1 MWTFDEAMA
10 WLESHID
17 YERKPTIPYA
27 ALRPQTAFL
36 MADLLGRPQNAFSA
50 IHIAG
55 TKGKG
60 SVARFCEALL
70 SRSAPAGA
78 YFSPHITTILERIT
92 VNCREVDEG
101 DLAEAL
107 WAVRQIEPQLPTLP
121 TYFEIM
127 TAAALLIHA
136 QAGVAYAAYEV
147 GIGGRLDATRVV
159 NPKVCVLTHIGYDHT
174 DKLGTTLRQIA
185 AEKAAIFRN
194 HATAVIA
201 PQTDEVL
208 EVALEMAK
216 DADCAPLLFGT
227 DFGFE
232 NQNETFT
239 LWFKSRRIEGVR
251 LAMRGEHQKEN
262 AAVAVAA
269 TLSLLGEN
277 ALTDAQ
283 IKEALASAWLP
294 ARLELLK
301 TEPPVLLDGA
311 HNDSSL
317 KVALREAEKILG
329 DDFVVLFGCARD
341 KEAARMAQILSQ
353 HDVVVCS
360 YANPRAFK
368 AAELAELLQSSAA
381 RVVAAADTAADALRH
396 IRKPALVCGSFYL
409 VGEIRKLLQP
419 KTTS

>member
-1 MWTFDEAMA
+1 MWTFGEAIA

-17 YERKPTIPYA
+17 YERKPTVPYA

-36 MADLLGRPQNAFSA
+36 MADLLGRPQDAFCA

-70 SRSAPAGA
+70 SKSAPAGG

-92 VNCREVDEG
+92 VNCREVDEE
-101 DLAEAL
+101 DFAAAL
-107 WAVRQIEPQLPTLP
+107 WAVRQIEAQLPTSP
-121 TYFEIM
+121 TYFEII

-136 QAGVAYAAYEV
+136 DAGVANAAYEV

-208 EVALEMAK
+208 ETALEA
-216 DADCAPLLFGT
+216 AQNANCTPLLFGN

-232 NQNETFT
+232 NQDESFT
-239 LWFKSRRIEGVR
+239 VWFKNRRIKGIR

-269 TLSLLGEN
+269 TLTLLGES

-283 IKEALASAWLP
+283 IREALGSAWGR
-294 ARLELLK
+294 ARGGLVRVGVNRTAGWRRRARGNK
-301 TEPPVLLDGA
+301 GY
-311 HNDSSL
+311 
-317 KVALREAEKILG
+317 G
-329 DDFVVLFGCARD
+329 GC
-341 KEAARMAQILSQ
+341 
-353 HDVVVCS
+353 
-360 YANPRAFK
+360 
-368 AAELAELLQSSAA
+368 
-381 RVVAAADTAADALRH
+381 
-396 IRKPALVCGSFYL
+396 
-409 VGEIRKLLQP
+409 
-419 KTTS
+419 

>member
-1 MWTFDEAMA
+1 MWTFDEAIA

-17 YERKPTIPYA
+17 YERKPTVPYA

-36 MADLLGRPQNAFSA
+36 MADLLGRPQDAFSA

-70 SRSAPAGA
+70 SKSATAGG

-92 VNCREVDEG
+92 VNCREVDKK
-101 DLAEAL
+101 DLAAAL
-107 WAVRQIEPQLPTLP
+107 WAVRQIEAQLPTSP
-121 TYFEIM
+121 TYFEII

-136 QAGVAYAAYEV
+136 EAGVANAAYEV

-208 EVALEMAK
+208 ETALEA
-216 DADCAPLLFGT
+216 AQNANCTPLLFGN

-232 NQNETFT
+232 NQDESFT
-239 LWFKSRRIEGVR
+239 VWFKNRRIKGIR

-269 TLSLLGEN
+269 TLTLLGES

-283 IKEALASAWLP
+283 IREALGSAWL
-294 ARLELLK
+294 AGRLELLK

-311 HNDSSL
+311 HNDTSL
-317 KVALREAEKILG
+317 KIALREAEKILG
-329 DDFVVLFGCARD
+329 EDFVLVFGCARD
-341 KEAARMAQILSQ
+341 KEAARMAQLLSQ

-368 AAELAELLQSSAA
+368 AGKLAELLQNSGA

-396 IRKPALVCGSFYL
+396 IRKPAFVCGSFYL
-409 VGEIRKLLQP
+409 VGEIRRLLR
-419 KTTS
+419 

>member
-1 MWTFDEAMA
+1 MWTFGEAIA

-17 YERKPTIPYA
+17 YERKPTVPYA

-36 MADLLGRPQNAFSA
+36 MADLLGRPQDAFCA

-70 SRSAPAGA
+70 SKSAPAGG

-92 VNCREVDEG
+92 VNCREVDEE
-101 DLAEAL
+101 DLAAAL
-107 WAVRQIEPQLPTLP
+107 WAVRQIEAQLPTSP
-121 TYFEIM
+121 TYFEII

-136 QAGVAYAAYEV
+136 DAGVANAAYEV

-208 EVALEMAK
+208 ETALEA
-216 DADCAPLLFGT
+216 AQNANCTPLLFGN

-232 NQNETFT
+232 NQDESFT
-239 LWFKSRRIEGVR
+239 VWFKNRRIKGIR

-269 TLSLLGEN
+269 TLTLLGES

-283 IKEALASAWLP
+283 IKEALGSAWLP
-294 ARLELLK
+294 GRLELLK

-311 HNDSSL
+311 HNDTSL
-317 KVALREAEKILG
+317 KIALREAEKILG
-329 DDFVVLFGCARD
+329 EDFVLVFGCARD
-341 KEAARMAQILSQ
+341 KEAARMAQLLSQ

-368 AAELAELLQSSAA
+368 AGELAELLQNSGA

-409 VGEIRKLLQP
+409 VGEIRRLMKGC
-419 KTTS
+419 